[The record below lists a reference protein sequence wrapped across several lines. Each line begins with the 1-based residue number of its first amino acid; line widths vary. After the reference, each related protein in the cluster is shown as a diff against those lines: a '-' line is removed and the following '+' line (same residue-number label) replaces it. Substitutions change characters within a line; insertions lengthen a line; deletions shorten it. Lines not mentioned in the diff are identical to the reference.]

1 MNLKIFHLQ
10 HSPNYYTYRIKLQLC
25 RFSVKK
31 FFYLSDL
38 ALGVQNDAFSFVL
51 FPGYN
56 QNAVD
61 NVKFSNKYFSLNCLP
76 LIPLAVIV
84 YNLILYKSDVEPH
97 FSPQKKKAM
106 RA

>member
-31 FFYLSDL
+31 FFNLSDL
-38 ALGVQNDAFSFVL
+38 ALGVQKDAFSFVL

-56 QNAVD
+56 LD
-61 NVKFSNKYFSLNCLP
+61 NMKFSNKYFSLNCLP

-84 YNLILYKSDVEPH
+84 YNLIFYKSDAEPH
-97 FSPQKKKAM
+97 FSPKKKKKL
-106 RA
+106 